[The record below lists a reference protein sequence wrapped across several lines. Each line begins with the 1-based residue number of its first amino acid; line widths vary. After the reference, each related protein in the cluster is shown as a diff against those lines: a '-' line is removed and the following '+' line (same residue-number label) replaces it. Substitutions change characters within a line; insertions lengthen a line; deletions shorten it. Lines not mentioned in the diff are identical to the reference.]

1 MEKKIFFSVKTL
13 IIKDNKFLAVYN
25 IENNQKLWDLPGG
38 KMEFGETA
46 EETLKREI
54 HEELGIEINPIKVID
69 TWNYIHNDNCQI
81 TGIIYYS
88 EMKTDKIRISKEH
101 QGFDWVG
108 FEEINKFFTKD
119 FLLEKMQ
126 LWNWN
131 FIIDNKII
139 FTKTF

>member
-1 MEKKIFFSVKTL
+1 
-13 IIKDNKFLAVYN
+13 
-25 IENNQKLWDLPGG
+25 
-38 KMEFGETA
+38 
-46 EETLKREI
+46 
-54 HEELGIEINPIKVID
+54 
-69 TWNYIHNDNCQI
+69 
-81 TGIIYYS
+81 
-88 EMKTDKIRISKEH
+88 MKTDKIRISKEH